1 MASLKS
7 KVFQNITTTKMTIHT
22 VPNTIL
28 NSKISEIIFANKTTN
43 EVSYFMFIRKVDG
56 TEVTVMPESLL
67 HANESHRILTST
79 FLTAGDSV
87 SVKSSENNAIDVML
101 SYVEL

>member
-7 KVFQNITTTKMTIHT
+7 KAIPNITTTKMTIHT
-22 VPNTIL
+22 VSDTIL
-28 NSKISEIIFANKTTN
+28 NSKISEIIFANKTAD
-43 EVSYFMFIRKVDG
+43 EVSYFMFIKKADG
-56 TEVTVMPESLL
+56 TEVTVLPESLL
-67 HANESHRILTST
+67 HANESHHISTST

-87 SVKSSENNAIDVML
+87 AVQSSADNAIDVML

>member
-22 VPNTIL
+22 VPGTIL
-28 NSKISEIIFANKTTN
+28 NSKISEIIFANKTVGDVN
-43 EVSYFMFIRKVDG
+43 YFMFIKKADG
-56 TEVTVMPESLL
+56 TEVTVLPESLL
-67 HANESHRILTST
+67 HANESHYISTST

-87 SVKSSENNAIDVML
+87 LVQSSADNAIDVML